1 MAISMTNNI
10 ANLLKRSI
18 HLHLF
23 QVSGV
28 GVKVIADTLTNNN
41 YQSLSL
47 MSLQTLA
54 RGFCIYS

>member
-23 QVSGV
+23 QVSG
-28 GVKVIADTLTNNN
+28 GVKVFADTLTNNN

-47 MSLQTLA
+47 MSARTLA